1 MFINFSDLP
10 GQQNLFLDYIY
21 EFDNVKDFYNKNF
34 RDTELYKNHFLEVSE
49 KKRNHRTLLTG
60 ILHDQYE
67 TFTPSRKTAENIDLL
82 SSEKTLAVV
91 TGQQLGL
98 YGGPLYTFYKII
110 TAIKLCSYLKD
121 KYEDYRFVPVFWL
134 EGDDHDFE
142 EVRSANLIGEN
153 NDVINVRYDDGEPPE
168 VNRGSMGKL
177 AFNSNIS
184 LTDGEVANI
193 LRDNDFKPQIMQML
207 DSYYKEGETFKS
219 SFKKLMFDIFDE
231 YGLVLFDPQDRKI
244 KDLLKPV
251 FRQELEN
258 FSEHTRE
265 LVQISAG
272 LEEVYHAQ
280 VKVNPVNL
288 FMDDDDGRYL
298 IEPADDDFR
307 LKSKRKKIPKNT
319 LLEILN
325 ESPERF
331 SPNVLLRPVCQDYI
345 LPTAF
350 YVGGPGEIAYFAQV
364 IPLYKYFNVPQP
376 IVYPRSSMTIV
387 EKNVQKTIDKYNL
400 KFTDFFEDKDTLFEN
415 VIKSISD
422 MEFESEFKV
431 CEEEVHA
438 ALDKLKEKLVT
449 IDRTLNDPALKV
461 YEKFDQSLKVLKDRT
476 NEAQKKKHESTI
488 RQLSKAS
495 NVLFPNGNFQ
505 ERELSFIYFAHKY
518 GLDIVKWMFN
528 ELAIN
533 RFEHQVTEL

>member
-10 GQQNLFLDYIY
+10 GQQNLFLDYMY
-21 EFDNVKDFYNKNF
+21 EFENVKDFYHKNF
-34 RDTELYKNHFLEVSE
+34 RDTELYKNHFLEVAG

-67 TFTPSRKTAENIDLL
+67 GFTPSRKTVENIDLL

-110 TAIKLCSYLKD
+110 TAIKFCSYLKD

-153 NDVINVRYDDGEPPE
+153 NDVVSVKYDDGEPLE
-168 VNRGSMGKL
+168 LNRGSMGKL
-177 AFNSNIS
+177 AFNNNIS
-184 LTDGEVANI
+184 LTDREVAAI
-193 LRDNDFKPQIMQML
+193 LRDNDFKPRIMQKL
-207 DSYYKEGETFKS
+207 DSYYKEDETFKS
-219 SFKKLMFDIFDE
+219 SFKKLLFDIFDE
-231 YGLVLFDPQDRKI
+231 YGLVFFDPQDRKI
-244 KDLLKPV
+244 KELLKPV
-251 FRQELEN
+251 FRQELQN

-288 FMDDDDGRYL
+288 FLDDDDGRYL

-307 LKSKRKKIPKNT
+307 LKSKRKKIHRTT
-319 LLEILN
+319 LLEMLDA
-325 ESPERF
+325 SPERF
-331 SPNVLLRPVCQDYI
+331 SPNVLLRPICQDYI

-364 IPLYKYFNVPQP
+364 IPLYKFYNVPQP
-376 IVYPRSSMTIV
+376 VLYPRSSMTIV

-400 KFTDFFEDKDTLFEN
+400 KFTDFFEDKEMLFEN

-422 MEFESEFKV
+422 MKFESEFQT
-431 CEEEVHA
+431 CENEVHD
-438 ALDKLKEKLVT
+438 ALDKLKDKLVA
-449 IDRTLNDPALKV
+449 IDRTLNDPVLKV
-461 YEKFDQSLKVLKDRT
+461 YERIDQSLKILKDRT

-518 GLDIVKWMFN
+518 GLDIIKWMFN